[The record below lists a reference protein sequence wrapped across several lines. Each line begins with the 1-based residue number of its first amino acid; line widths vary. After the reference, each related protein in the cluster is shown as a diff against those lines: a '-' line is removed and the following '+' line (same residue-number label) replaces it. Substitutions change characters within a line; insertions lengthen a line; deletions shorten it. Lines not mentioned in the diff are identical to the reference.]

1 MKKTAK
7 NTPAPKSP
15 RPAPNQFPP
24 PPAPP
29 SAHNW
34 ATTDDDE
41 IARRRWRALEESFP
55 IANVDAAFPIY
66 SNFRVRSGSGM
77 TYLVELRDL
86 ATRAF
91 SCQCVDF
98 RINGLGTCKHVEA
111 VLNHLQARFPR
122 KFTQATQNGSERI
135 DIVPDRDRRSIQVE
149 RGLDRL
155 PPAARRAFDE
165 SGQLKSD
172 DPVATLATLPA
183 ERLPALRISQDVE
196 PWLETLRRI
205 EERKRLR
212 RDYEQKVQAGLYPA
226 HETKVPLFPYQR
238 EGMLHLAFNERALLA
253 DEMGLGKTVQAIA
266 ACALLHRLG
275 QVQRVLVVCPAS
287 LKSEWEEQIQ
297 RFCDLPRQLVF
308 GPRPARLKAYSAA
321 PFFTLVNYEQMRG
334 DALEVNARLQPDVII
349 LDEAQRIK
357 NWSAKTTQA
366 IKRLHSRYAFVLT
379 GTPLENRIDEIRSL
393 LDFLDPTLLGPLFR
407 FNRDYY
413 ELDERGR
420 PSGYRNL
427 DGLRRRIQ
435 PVMIRRLKADVETE
449 LPDRTDSHYF
459 VPMSMSQRAAY
470 TDREREVARLVQLSK
485 RRPLTKPQQDK
496 LLRELAMMRMLCDT
510 PFILDPEDRTCPKLG
525 ELEKIIDQA
534 CAEPGTKLIIFSEWE
549 RMLQLVRDLCDK
561 MKIGYAWHTGSVP
574 QRRRRAEIMAFKD
587 DPACRIFLSTD
598 SGGVGLNLQSANIV
612 VNCDLP
618 WNPAKL
624 EQRIARAWRKHQT
637 RPVTVVNLVSE
648 DTIEHR
654 MLATLAAKKELADG
668 LLDGNADLSQVS
680 FRGGAQAFMARLQ
693 QVMVPPPE
701 PAKAP
706 APPPP
711 PADRAAA
718 FCARA
723 LTLLGAALVG
733 CEERFPLHGSA
744 STLLVV
750 VDRNADVWRE
760 QLRRLHGELFGPGS
774 DPLAPVELHVID
786 RATAAA
792 LQTLAASGLI
802 ANTVRA
808 TRYLHPAA
816 VSENTA
822 LSAEDQR
829 ALDDAYAGARRKLK
843 AVRLLLAE
851 DLAEEAAPPLRD
863 AILLLGN
870 ALALRHHLPP
880 PASHADALA
889 PHLASAWG
897 ELAPPLR
904 ELLENATPPQPTLL
918 AQLERLVD

>member
-1 MKKTAK
+1 MK
-7 NTPAPKSP
+7 NTPAKKSSGAVAKP
-15 RPAPNQFPP
+15 FPSP
-24 PPAPP
+24 PSPP

-41 IARRRWRALEESFP
+41 IARRRWRALEEPFH
-55 IANVDAAFPIY
+55 IANIDAGFPIY

-122 KFTQATQNGSERI
+122 KFAQASKAGSDRI
-135 DIVPDRDRRSIQVE
+135 DVVPDRDRRSILVE

-155 PPAARRAFDE
+155 PLAARRIFDE

-172 DPVATLATLPA
+172 DPAAALATLAA
-183 ERLPALRISQDVE
+183 ARLPALRISQDVE

-275 QVQRVLVVCPAS
+275 KAQRVLVVCPAS

-297 RFCDLPRQLVF
+297 RFSDLPHQLVF
-308 GPRPARLKAYSAA
+308 GPRPTRLKAYSAA

-334 DALEVNARLQPDVII
+334 DALEVNARLHPDVII

-366 IKRLHSRYAFVLT
+366 IKRLRSRYAFVLT

-435 PVMIRRLKADVETE
+435 PVMIRRLKSDVETE

-459 VPMSMSQRAAY
+459 VLMGATQRAAY
-470 TDREREVARLVQLSK
+470 SEHEAEVARLVHLAK
-485 RRPLTKPQQDK
+485 RRPLTKQQQDK

-510 PFILDPEDRTCPKLG
+510 PFILDPEDRNCPKLG

-549 RMLQLVRDLCDK
+549 RMLQLVRELCEK

-587 DPACRIFLSTD
+587 DPACRVFLSTD

-624 EQRIARAWRKHQT
+624 EQRIARAWRKNQT

-648 DTIEHR
+648 NTIEHR

-668 LLDGNADLSQVS
+668 LLDGRADLSKVS

-693 QVMVPPPE
+693 QIMVPSAE
-701 PAKAP
+701 PAKT
-706 APPPP
+706 PPPAP
-711 PADRAAA
+711 PADRSAA
-718 FCARA
+718 FSERA
-723 LTLLGAALVG
+723 LALLGTALVT
-733 CEERFPLHGSA
+733 CEERFPLQGTA

-750 VDRNADVWRE
+750 VDRNADLWRE
-760 QLRRLHGELFGPGS
+760 QLRGLHGELFGPGQT

-792 LQTLAASGLI
+792 LQTLADSGLI

-808 TRYLHPAA
+808 TRHLHPVEAP
-816 VSENTA
+816 ETKA

-829 ALDDAYAGARRKLK
+829 TLDNTCSGARRKLK

-851 DLAEEAAPPLRD
+851 DLADEAGPPLRD
-863 AILLLGN
+863 AILLLGQ
-870 ALALRHHLPP
+870 ALALRHRLPP
-880 PASHADALA
+880 PASIADTLA
-889 PHLASAWG
+889 PPLSIAWG
-897 ELAPPLR
+897 ELAAPLR
-904 ELLENATPPQPTLL
+904 NLLENAAPLTLDL
-918 AQLERLVD
+918 VAQLDRVAGGI